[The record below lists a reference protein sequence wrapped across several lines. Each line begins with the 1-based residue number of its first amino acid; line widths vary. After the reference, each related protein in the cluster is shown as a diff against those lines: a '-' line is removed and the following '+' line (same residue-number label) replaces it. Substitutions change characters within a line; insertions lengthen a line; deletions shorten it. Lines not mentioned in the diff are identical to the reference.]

1 MGVDGDGET
10 LSHRTT
16 QVTRKQLYLT
26 PLPLSDNV
34 LMCILAGSVTPLM
47 FLRSLTALKP
57 MGVVGCCTIFTLAA
71 CIFYR
76 VATCGS
82 QPPVNLDEDDDYV
95 IPTPP
100 PTVQSYFTYV
110 EMFGTWSGVLDSLP
124 IFICT
129 FVCHFNVLPV
139 HDELTSPTRRR
150 LRRLIHTTFGV
161 TVAFY
166 GFVGGA
172 GMGVGRCGYYPK
184 EEEKVREKVMGKGW
198 RMRGRVC
205 KIFFPSLTPLQSKQ
219 VKGNVLLN
227 FPSTD
232 NLMSLGRACLACT
245 ITLAFPLL
253 VIPCR
258 DMIVRIIQEVKT
270 GVKGGQEGGNK
281 GEIGKGRI
289 GRHYDFEGILGDE
302 DTRDMEEPL
311 IQQAA
316 GERSTDELGR
326 ERLDSS
332 KSFDSQALLS
342 TSDQDFKRF
351 GLRKVLVTL
360 LVFWG
365 GLLGATCVDN
375 IEVVWD
381 VLGSSISILVAFL
394 IPCACYLVVSRGKEL
409 DKVGSRGEGTNNE
422 EEEEEGG
429 NYLGGNYVD
438 GSEDGYD
445 STPQIS
451 NLTPGRETTTEGSS
465 VATSAKE
472 KKRKEREKVE
482 TRRRIAKGILG
493 TFAVLMVVC
502 TGNAVMHLVNH
513 NS

>member
-1 MGVDGDGET
+1 
-10 LSHRTT
+10 
-16 QVTRKQLYLT
+16 
-26 PLPLSDNV
+26 
-34 LMCILAGSVTPLM
+34 
-47 FLRSLTALKP
+47 
-57 MGVVGCCTIFTLAA
+57 
-71 CIFYR
+71 
-76 VATCGS
+76 
-82 QPPVNLDEDDDYV
+82 
-95 IPTPP
+95 
-100 PTVQSYFTYV
+100 
-110 EMFGTWSGVLDSLP
+110 
-124 IFICT
+124 
-129 FVCHFNVLPV
+129 
-139 HDELTSPTRRR
+139 
-150 LRRLIHTTFGV
+150 
-161 TVAFY
+161 
-166 GFVGGA
+166 
-172 GMGVGRCGYYPK
+172 
-184 EEEKVREKVMGKGW
+184 
-198 RMRGRVC
+198 
-205 KIFFPSLTPLQSKQ
+205 
-219 VKGNVLLN
+219 
-227 FPSTD
+227 
-232 NLMSLGRACLACT
+232 MSLGRACLACT

-270 GVKGGQEGGNK
+270 GVNGGQEGGNK

-302 DTRDMEEPL
+302 DTQDMEEPL

-342 TSDQDFKRF
+342 TSDQEFKRF

-465 VATSAKE
+465 VATSAKD
-472 KKRKEREKVE
+472 KKRKERVKVE